1 MKSMARSNFSN
12 FDVFAIS
19 KELDVV
25 LAGSSIV
32 NVYEIEDLLILKINT
47 RNEGRKNLIIKSDS
61 RINLTDYDYPIP
73 KYPSQYIMS
82 LRKFLKNRTILSVA
96 QFNFDR
102 IIILELSN
110 IDSQPWKFI
119 IELFNKG
126 NFLLIDDKDILKMA
140 KKYRKFKDRD
150 VLAGKEFIFPK
161 SRGKDFLTIKQD
173 EFKEIVQD
181 SDAEIVRTLAR
192 NINIAGLYS
201 EEICLRAGIDKKEI
215 GNELSSDQLDAL
227 FNAFK
232 KLRNEFLFGDIKA
245 YVVLDDNGLEVDVL
259 PFELEA
265 YNQNEKKSYPSFNRA
280 VDEFYSKIDTESLK
294 KPSDQQINQRIS
306 AQEKILNNQM
316 EYMEELK
323 IKKKKYYVH
332 GDFIYSH
339 FSPLENLLNVILS
352 AKAKGYSW
360 EEINNKLETAKLEEL
375 SGTEYFKKIIPATKK
390 LVIKI
395 DNDEV
400 YLDLNKSIG
409 ENANNIYAKGKKAEK
424 KIKGTIPAIE
434 QTKLKIQNLNEEKEL
449 LEAEVEF
456 LIKKPKKKW
465 YEKFHWFISSDGF
478 LIIGGRDATS
488 NEIIFKKYL
497 DSNDLVFHTN
507 FPGSPLTIIKNPEN
521 NEISEETIKET
532 AEFVASYSRAWKETW
547 GVVDVFFIRPDQV
560 SKTPP
565 TGEFLPKGS
574 FMISGK
580 KQFLKNA
587 KTELAIGLEIVEL
600 DSNDEDEL
608 PILYPKI
615 VCGPINAI
623 KSYIKKNILIINPS
637 KGGLSKGKI
646 AKEIKSYFIKNASDE
661 LKKWIKLLSVDD
673 IILCLPTG
681 PTKMKKSD

>member
-1 MKSMARSNFSN
+1 MARANFSN

-19 KELDVV
+19 KELDEV

-32 NVYEIEDLLILKINT
+32 NVYETEDLLILKINT
-47 RNEGRKNLIIKSDS
+47 RNKGRKNLIIKSDS
-61 RINLTDYDYPIP
+61 RINLTEYDYPIP

-102 IIILELSN
+102 IIIIELSSS
-110 IDSQPWKFI
+110 DSKPWKFI

-126 NFLLIDDKDILKMA
+126 NFLLLDEGNILKMA

-161 SRGKDFLTIKQD
+161 SRGKDFLTINQD
-173 EFKEIVQD
+173 EFNNIVKE
-181 SDAEIVRTLAR
+181 SEAEIVRTLAR

-215 GNELSSDQLDAL
+215 GNELSSKQLNSL
-227 FNAFK
+227 FKAFK
-232 KLRNEFLFGDIKA
+232 KLRNEFLFGDINA
-245 YVVLDDNGLEVDVL
+245 YVVFDDNGMEIDVL
-259 PFELEA
+259 PFELEI
-265 YNQNEKKSYPSFNRA
+265 YEQREKKKYPSFNRA

-294 KPSDQQINQRIS
+294 KPSDQKINQRIS
-306 AQEKILNNQM
+306 AQEKILNNQL

-323 IKKKKYYVH
+323 KKKKKYYAH
-332 GDFIYSH
+332 GDYIYSH
-339 FSPLENLLNVILS
+339 FSPLENLLNVISS
-352 AKAKGYSW
+352 AKEKGYSW
-360 EEINNKLETAKLEEL
+360 EEINNKLESARLEDL

-390 LVIKI
+390 LVIEI
-395 DNDEV
+395 NNEEV

-409 ENANNIYAKGKKAEK
+409 ENANIIYAKGKKAEK

-434 QTKLKIQNLNEEKEL
+434 KTKLKIQDLKEEKDL

-488 NEIIFKKYL
+488 NEILFKKYL

-507 FPGSPLTIIKNPEN
+507 FAGSPLTIVKNPDNKEF
-521 NEISEETIKET
+521 SEEVVKE
-532 AEFVASYSRAWKETW
+532 AADFVASYSRAWKESW
-547 GVVDVFFIRPDQV
+547 GVVDVFLVQPEQV

-565 TGEFLPKGS
+565 TGEYLPKGS

-580 KQFLKNA
+580 KQIIKNA
-587 KTELAIGLEIVEL
+587 KTELAIALEIEEL
-600 DSNDEDEL
+600 EPINKDEL

-615 VCGPINAI
+615 ACGPLNAI
-623 KSYIKKNILIINPS
+623 KTHIKENILIINPS
-637 KGGLSKGKI
+637 KGGLSKGKL
-646 AKEIKSYFIKNASDE
+646 AKEIKSYFIKNASDD
-661 LKKWIKLLSVDD
+661 LKKWIKLLSVDE

-681 PTKMKKSD
+681 PSIMKKST